1 MPALRQPGLTGAAAG
16 SSSRARRRRSR
27 AMEVPGGDAGWR
39 LPRTCGTAGSSRLT
53 SASSYRSG
61 KPGSGLCQDYRN
73 GDQRPR
79 GGISVLA
86 RRRGGG
92 RDYRWMDLAGGV
104 ALPASAG
111 EPLRRR
117 APGRAAG
124 GHAAARAGQVPRR
137 VVAAHLP
144 LASGEPHLPGPA
156 AVAGPLAV
164 GRSRGDRR
172 EQERA
177 PGGGRRRPARGPR
190 PRPAGARAGVRRVP
204 RALAPDRPRPFLP
217 RDEPAPGGGG
227 GDAAGARAALPR
239 EGGRRPR
246 RAARPRNCLLGVTSA
261 PLRRPLFARGRMKMN
276 CNQAIEL
283 LPWLAN
289 GTLEAGERQEVRR
302 HLAGC
307 AACREALADTRTA
320 WEIFDWH
327 PPAAALIAQV
337 QAESAAAGAARGH
350 ASPAT
355 DALADHLATCPS
367 CAAEL
372 ELLRTSRALAD
383 PATDERVALL
393 PRRRPEDAAARRAW

>member
-1 MPALRQPGLTGAAAG
+1 
-16 SSSRARRRRSR
+16 
-27 AMEVPGGDAGWR
+27 
-39 LPRTCGTAGSSRLT
+39 
-53 SASSYRSG
+53 
-61 KPGSGLCQDYRN
+61 
-73 GDQRPR
+73 
-79 GGISVLA
+79 
-86 RRRGGG
+86 
-92 RDYRWMDLAGGV
+92 
-104 ALPASAG
+104 
-111 EPLRRR
+111 
-117 APGRAAG
+117 
-124 GHAAARAGQVPRR
+124 
-137 VVAAHLP
+137 
-144 LASGEPHLPGPA
+144 
-156 AVAGPLAV
+156 
-164 GRSRGDRR
+164 
-172 EQERA
+172 
-177 PGGGRRRPARGPR
+177 
-190 PRPAGARAGVRRVP
+190 
-204 RALAPDRPRPFLP
+204 
-217 RDEPAPGGGG
+217 
-227 GDAAGARAALPR
+227 
-239 EGGRRPR
+239 
-246 RAARPRNCLLGVTSA
+246 
-261 PLRRPLFARGRMKMN
+261 MN

-393 PRRRPEDAAARRAW
+393 PRRRPEDAAARRAWRRSALAAGVVGLLACTGWFESARQERALERRLRETSAAGRSAAASGAATSSGTSGTTAASGATAPGRTGTLPPGPGAADLRRRADQTQAQLQGLERDNQQLQQKVADLARGADELQRRSDRLAAAPASPAVESAALAEVHPVEQVERGSGEPAETVVPLSSGAASLLLDTRRSDRFPAYEIEVHDAQDRPVGGAVRVQPHFGGGQGSSPPDGFDIVLRRRALPPGAYSIHLFGRASPANASEKGRVPLGTYSIRVS